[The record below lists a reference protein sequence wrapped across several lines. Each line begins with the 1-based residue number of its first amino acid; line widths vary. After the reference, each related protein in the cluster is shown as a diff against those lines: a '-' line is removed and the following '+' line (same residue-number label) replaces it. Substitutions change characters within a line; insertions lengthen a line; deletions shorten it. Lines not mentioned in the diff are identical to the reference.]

1 VRLVQSRRPLRLAET
16 NLTDVR
22 TSARA
27 LQALIAL
34 TDREHFAA
42 LFVNG
47 HHQVTGAH
55 IVAIGAQ
62 HAIASID
69 IRAVFH
75 AALAACASAIVLGHN
90 HPSGDPTP
98 SPQDVAT
105 TGHIVRAAKI
115 LCMPVLDHL
124 IVTQPVRLPL
134 DVRARDAARRR
145 GVNTGAAGAV
155 PPAAS
160 NRDAAVLRGRTAR
173 FSCRDHGIGTAG
185 RRPPTAFRLG
195 TRGEALGAVF

>member
-1 VRLVQSRRPLRLAET
+1 MNATKTSLQKVPVYEVRLVQSRRPLRLAET
-16 NLTDVR
+16 TLTDAH

-27 LQALIAL
+27 LHALIAL

-69 IRAVFH
+69 LRALFR
-75 AALAACASAIVLGHN
+75 AALAACSSAVVLGHN

-98 SPQDVAT
+98 SPEDIVT
-105 TGHIVRAAKI
+105 TKHIMLAGKI
-115 LCMPVLDHL
+115 LCIPVVDHV
-124 IVTQPVRLPL
+124 IVTRHANRYHSMFERGTLP
-134 DVRARDAARRR
+134 
-145 GVNTGAAGAV
+145 AV
-155 PPAAS
+155 
-160 NRDAAVLRGRTAR
+160 
-173 FSCRDHGIGTAG
+173 
-185 RRPPTAFRLG
+185 
-195 TRGEALGAVF
+195 GE